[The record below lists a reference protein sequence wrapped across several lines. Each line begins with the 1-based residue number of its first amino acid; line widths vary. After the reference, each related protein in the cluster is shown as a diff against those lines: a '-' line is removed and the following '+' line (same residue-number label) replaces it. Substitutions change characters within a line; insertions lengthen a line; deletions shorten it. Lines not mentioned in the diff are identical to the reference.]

1 MLEINKEIIIEKPN
15 GVLVGDYDSYC
26 VRIVATKI
34 KMITN
39 SFLIFDYSL
48 HIGVFFF
55 NLITKQIDYNVLK
68 NLSNSENRTPDFNFL
83 GHDVFLNL
91 EVESDNIHIVPK
103 KSIIRESK
111 IKTIFDGEEIRIP
124 DRINVKIIKK
134 I

>member
-15 GVLVGDYDSYC
+15 GLLVGDYDSYC
-26 VRIVATKI
+26 ARIVATRI

-48 HIGVFFF
+48 HIGLYFF
-55 NLITKQIDYNVLK
+55 NLITKQIVYNATK
-68 NLSNSENRTPDFNFL
+68 NLGNSENRTPDFKFC

-91 EVESDNIHIVPK
+91 EIESDNIHIVPK
-103 KSIIRESK
+103 KSTIRESK
-111 IKTIFDGEEIRIP
+111 IKKILDGSEEVRIP
-124 DRINVKIIKK
+124 DIINVKIIK